1 MDRQFFIASAQAME
15 RSMYCIARSYLRC
28 EADCEDALQ
37 NALLR
42 AWEKRRTLREEQY
55 FKTWLTRILIR
66 VCVDMQRRK
75 KRVIVS
81 DNLPEQVAPEPP
93 DPLLREAIEQ
103 LEPTLRAAV
112 VLYYLE
118 GYDIR
123 ETASLLRVPQG
134 TVKSR
139 LSRARRQLQSFLK
152 EDTAL

>member
-1 MDRQFFIASAQAME
+1 MNFRAGRGMRRNRSTAWPAPIWASPPDR
-15 RSMYCIARSYLRC
+15 
-28 EADCEDALQ
+28 DDAVQ
-37 NALLR
+37 EALLR

-81 DNLPEQVAPEPP
+81 DNLPEQIAPEPP

-139 LSRARRQLQSFLK
+139 PVARQAAASKLS
-152 EDTAL
+152 

>member
-1 MDRQFFIASAQAME
+1 MDRDSFIAEIEACSGM
-15 RSMYCIARSYLRC
+15 MYRVAWSILRNN
-28 EADCEDALQ
+28 ADCEDALQ

-81 DNLPEQVAPEPP
+81 DNLPEQIAPEPP

>member
-1 MDRQFFIASAQAME
+1 MDKDEFARRAREAAQSLYRVACAYLASPSD
-15 RSMYCIARSYLRC
+15 R
-28 EADCEDALQ
+28 DDAVQ
-37 NALLR
+37 EALLR

-81 DNLPEQVAPEPP
+81 DALPEQAAPAPP
-93 DPLLREAIEQ
+93 DPMLREAIEQ
-103 LEPTLRAAV
+103 LDPALRAAV

-139 LSRARRQLQSFLK
+139 LSRARRQLKNLLK

>member
-81 DNLPEQVAPEPP
+81 DNLPEQIAPEPP

>member
-1 MDRQFFIASAQAME
+1 MLKAIIVDDEAP
-15 RSMYCIARSYLRC
+15 ARSELRFLLDETGEVEVAA
-28 EADCEDALQ
+28 EAT
-37 NALLR
+37 N
-42 AWEKRRTLREEQY
+42 
-55 FKTWLTRILIR
+55 
-66 VCVDMQRRK
+66 V
-75 KRVIVS
+75 
-81 DNLPEQVAPEPP
+81 
-93 DPLLREAIEQ
+93 REAIEQ

>member
-42 AWEKRRTLREEQY
+42 AWEKRRTLREEQC

-81 DNLPEQVAPEPP
+81 DNLPEQIAPEPP

>member
-1 MDRQFFIASAQAME
+1 MDKDEFSRRARDATQSLYRVACAYLASPPD
-15 RSMYCIARSYLRC
+15 R
-28 EADCEDALQ
+28 DDAVQ
-37 NALLR
+37 EALLR

-93 DPLLREAIEQ
+93 DPLLR
-103 LEPTLRAAV
+103 
-112 VLYYLE
+112 
-118 GYDIR
+118 
-123 ETASLLRVPQG
+123 VPQG

>member
-1 MDRQFFIASAQAME
+1 MDKQTFSEGVRRME
-15 RSMYCIARSYLRC
+15 RRLYRVAMSYTGNVSDA
-28 EADCEDALQ
+28 ADAVQE
-37 NALLR
+37 ALLR

-81 DNLPEQVAPEPP
+81 DNLPEQIAPEPP

-112 VLYYLE
+112 VRYYLE

>member
-1 MDRQFFIASAQAME
+1 MNLRAGRGKRRNRSTAWPAPIWPRRPTGMIAVQE
-15 RSMYCIARSYLRC
+15 
-28 EADCEDALQ
+28 
-37 NALLR
+37 ALLR
-42 AWEKRRTLREEQY
+42 AWVKRRTLRQEQY

-75 KRVIVS
+75 KRMIVS
-81 DNLPEQVAPEPP
+81 DTLPEQAAPAPP

-103 LEPTLRAAV
+103 LEPALRTAV

-139 LSRARRQLQSFLK
+139 LSRARRQLKNLLK

>member
-1 MDRQFFIASAQAME
+1 MAQSKTKGLGKGLGALFGE
-15 RSMYCIARSYLRC
+15 IPPV
-28 EADCEDALQ
+28 DAAQ
-37 NALLR
+37 PVT
-42 AWEKRRTLREEQY
+42 TL
-55 FKTWLTRILIR
+55 
-66 VCVDMQRRK
+66 
-75 KRVIVS
+75 
-81 DNLPEQVAPEPP
+81 P
-93 DPLLREAIEQ
+93 IEQ